1 MLNTINPTLKKR
13 NNVKYHR
20 DEEEGD
26 EFEQNDNVMNE
37 DNVSV
42 DDNLIDENEDE
53 DELLEDED
61 EHEEGDEDDDEQ
73 EDEEDDESCDDNGV
87 LQTPQE
93 QVSLTKQYGSPRNKR
108 LDIPLKLFQS
118 SESGVKQVSLESD
131 LTDSLQ
137 KDRKYL
143 TSDNDLRR
151 IIENQ
156 RKEIEKLNSRLLGRK
171 KLEINP
177 IQEGHVRK
185 LVKIELWKRIQFICH
200 MHVLDGYE
208 SDGTIG
214 KFVMDRLSIGENCRE
229 GFWECYKHVVRKTLK
244 QHRNV
249 VHSSLRKKF
258 IGKYHNIFLHKFYF
272 LILSNYFIIVSAIV
286 KAKILQCEFDPK
298 DPCTYGVPSIEDFI
312 KMRGSY
318 NQDKDIR
325 TPENKTCF
333 LFYSYFLPS
342 VGSVRIYAN
351 NMHKHKISKIFLLL

>member
-1 MLNTINPTLKKR
+1 MKRYDNSQDLPHAQVIETPQILLNTINPTLKKR
-13 NNVKYHR
+13 NNMKYHT

-42 DDNLIDENEDE
+42 DNNLIDENEDE

-61 EHEEGDEDDDEQ
+61 EH

-118 SESGVKQVSLESD
+118 SESGVEQVSLESD

-185 LVKIELWKRIQFICH
+185 LVKIELWKRIQFIRH
-200 MHVLDGYE
+200 MHILDGYE
-208 SDGTIG
+208 CDGTIG
-214 KFVMDRLSIGENCRE
+214 KFVMDRLSIGNDCRE
-229 GFWECYKHVVRKTLK
+229 GFWECYKHIVRRTLK

-249 VHSSLRKKF
+249 VHS
-258 IGKYHNIFLHKFYF
+258 
-272 LILSNYFIIVSAIV
+272 
-286 KAKILQCEFDPK
+286 
-298 DPCTYGVPSIEDFI
+298 
-312 KMRGSY
+312 
-318 NQDKDIR
+318 
-325 TPENKTCF
+325 
-333 LFYSYFLPS
+333 
-342 VGSVRIYAN
+342 
-351 NMHKHKISKIFLLL
+351 